1 MGSETPRAPV
11 TATLYDLLSAYAIQR
26 QKRALSHLTMGKR
39 VVWSLVDARAALER
53 LIGSAGDWTEL
64 DHYLIAYIVE
74 PSMRATV
81 FASTFAATLEMVRE
95 GQVEVQQQ
103 SAFAPLWVRKRAQT
117 SPRNGGNRQ

>member
-1 MGSETPRAPV
+1 MR
-11 TATLYDLLSAYAIQR
+11 
-26 QKRALSHLTMGKR
+26 LTSR
-39 VVWSLVDARAALER
+39 VVWSLVEARAALER

-74 PSMRATV
+74 PSMRPTV

-103 SAFAPLWVRKRAQT
+103 SAFAPLWVRKRVQT
-117 SPRNGGNRQ
+117 SPANGGNRQ